1 MYSSFQ
7 WKLCKNIRWLFLSL
21 GQIVAVL
28 QGFSSKLS
36 AGSEKP
42 HRRVIA
48 PLCHCGENCSGCSK
62 HTTALKCEAGRE
74 LFLSYWKL
82 DFKQVIWHHCICYW
96 LLYPIWRRLDA
107 GYGYR
112 VPVPVVN
119 ERPRIAALFGLLFGV
134 PLGSVFILLFEKSH
148 VIHNY

>member
-1 MYSSFQ
+1 M
-7 WKLCKNIRWLFLSL
+7 LLSL

-62 HTTALKCEAGRE
+62 HTTALNMS
-74 LFLSYWKL
+74 SYYGISAFASPTPGLGKGEVGMGSG
-82 DFKQVIWHHCICYW
+82 KQIPTQIGS
-96 LLYPIWRRLDA
+96 RLQN
-107 GYGYR
+107 G
-112 VPVPVVN
+112 
-119 ERPRIAALFGLLFGV
+119 
-134 PLGSVFILLFEKSH
+134 
-148 VIHNY
+148 